1 MQGAMMFAG
10 GLLVLA
16 SQLPPGTTKD
26 GPTVVESTPVQGS
39 PLPAWTASAEVAEKV
54 DGDAEASEAAAEP
67 DTFSAT
73 RLWRLPDGTLVM
85 GPELSDPDYN
95 TWADLY
101 VKPLLKKKN
110 PVECEGGSCSKTPLK
125 REGVCKDGSCSKPSN
140 SAPVQKLPPSPR
152 RSSFR
157 R

>member
-1 MQGAMMFAG
+1 MDTVRTAVVCLGICMILAG
-10 GLLVLA
+10 VPA
-16 SQLPPGTTKD
+16 DTDRD

-39 PLPAWTASAEVAEKV
+39 PLPAWTEVAEKV
-54 DGDAEASEAAAEP
+54 DEDAAVPEAAAEP

-73 RLWRLPDGTLVM
+73 KLWKLPDGTLVM

-95 TWADLY
+95 VWADLY

-110 PVECEGGSCSKTPLK
+110 PVECEGGSCSKSPLK
-125 REGVCKDGSCSKPSN
+125 NEGVCKDGSCSKSSN
-140 SAPVQKLPPSPR
+140 SPPVQRSAPSPR
-152 RSSFR
+152 RGVFR